1 MTRKEKINNYRFL
14 KRVYRVTVKQKNRTF
29 GHHKD
34 EIMFF
39 CLLSAKSENEYENIL
54 RRF

>member
-14 KRVYRVTVKQKNRTF
+14 KKVYRITVKQNSRYL
-29 GHHKD
+29 GHRKD

-39 CLLSAKSENEYENIL
+39 CLLSAKNENEFENIL
-54 RRF
+54 GRF